1 MELRSLKTFRMVAA
15 LLSFQR
21 AARALNYA
29 QSTVSA
35 QVRALEE
42 ELGVPLFERLGR
54 AILLTEAGERLLPY
68 AEKLLALAEE
78 SKAEVASGLP
88 AQGMLTIRVPE
99 TLAIHR
105 LPAVLAW
112 FRRRWPG
119 VGLSLVTCAHDSLAG
134 DLAKGLT
141 DLAFLLAESIV
152 APDLKVEALAYEQL
166 TLVAPPGH
174 PLAALASCPLAA
186 LEGQDLLLTRTDCSY
201 RKLLRQALAQEGVR
215 PGAILELNS
224 TEAIKRCVAAGLGL
238 SVLPRVAVEDEL
250 RRGRLAALN
259 LEQGDMEVAVL
270 MVWHKDKW
278 LSPGLRAFMEAARQ
292 GLGPGLPAPPPGA

>member
-1 MELRSLKTFRMVAA
+1 MVAA

-21 AARALNYA
+21 AAQALNYA

-54 AILLTEAGERLLPY
+54 AILLTEAGERLVPY

-78 SKAEVASGLP
+78 TRAEVASGLP
-88 AQGMLTIRVPE
+88 AQGLLTIRVPE
-99 TLAIHR
+99 TLAIYR

-119 VGLSLVTCAHDSLAG
+119 VGLSFITCAHDSLAA
-134 DLAKGLT
+134 DLAKGVT

-152 APDLKVEALAYEQL
+152 APDLEAQALAFEPL
-166 TLVAPPGH
+166 VLVASPGH
-174 PLAALASCPLAA
+174 PLAALPVCPLAA
-186 LEGQDLLLTRTDCSY
+186 LEDQDLLLTRTDCSY
-201 RKLLRQALAQEGVR
+201 RKLLQQALAQEGVR

-224 TEAIKRCVAAGLGL
+224 IEAIKRCLAAGLGL
-238 SVLPRVAVEDEL
+238 SLLPRVAVRDEL
-250 RRGRLAALN
+250 RQGRLTSLN
-259 LEQGDMEVAVL
+259 LEQGEMEVAVL

-278 LSPGLRAFMEAARQ
+278 LSPGLRAFMEAARL